1 MQVVENIALISINA
15 TLFVQLGSFLLF
27 MVIFNRVMVRP
38 LRKIINERND
48 HIRKIVSEIHQA
60 DAALDD
66 INQQID
72 TQDNQVRAA
81 AFKIQQRLEDEGQHK
96 ADDIVAKTREEI
108 ARIRHTAQKKNEAK
122 VAATRQQIES
132 EVEPI
137 ADQMI
142 AVLLGRRSAS

>member
-15 TLFVQLGSFLLF
+15 TLFVQLGSFLVF

-38 LRKIINERND
+38 LRKMMNERND
-48 HIRKIVSEIHQA
+48 HVRKIVDEIHQT

-66 INQQID
+66 INLQIE
-72 TQDNQVRAA
+72 TQENQVRAA

-108 ARIRHTAQKKNEAK
+108 ARLRHAAQKENEAK
-122 VAATRQQIES
+122 IAATRQQIES
-132 EVEPI
+132 EAGPI